1 MSGTVRALVA
11 VTLIFLAAI
20 ILSRRLPAP
29 AANGQARRCEIPAE
43 SARALHLDRFAD
55 RAHLRAEAATA
66 ESWAI
71 AYADVSP
78 QRQQG
83 AGPYAQVREQ
93 CTATLFVRISQ
104 RHAIDVGTVRE
115 YARQRDIVFDIAVLL
130 LFAFAY
136 VVIAYQLVGG
146 IMQRISADE
155 RFALASAVII
165 VSAMTVFVA
174 VLAGDSWSIGAEVL
188 RVGNGHLGDRTERLP
203 WRQYRPAITATAL
216 GVFWLVA
223 AVRVRRERVQSTER
237 RAVLGSCTQIGDSQN
252 DIPRS

>member
-11 VTLIFLAAI
+11 GTLIFLAAI

-29 AANGQARRCEIPAE
+29 AANGQARRCEIAAE
-43 SARALHLDRFAD
+43 PARALHLDRFAD

-83 AGPYAQVREQ
+83 PGPYAEVRAQ

-104 RHAIDVGTVRE
+104 RHAVDVATVRA
-115 YARQRDIVFDIAVLL
+115 YAQQRDVVFDLAVLL
-130 LFAFAY
+130 VFTFAY
-136 VVIAYQLVGG
+136 AVIACQLVGVVTR
-146 IMQRISADE
+146 RISADE
-155 RFALASAVII
+155 RFALSFAVII
-165 VSAMTVFVA
+165 ASVMTVFVA
-174 VLAGDSWSIGAEVL
+174 VLAGDSWSVGAEVL

-203 WRQYRPAITATAL
+203 WRQYRPAITAAAL

-223 AVRVRRERVQSTER
+223 AVRVKRERVQGSQR
-237 RAVLGSCTQIGDSQN
+237 RAMFGTDIGD
-252 DIPRS
+252 